1 MGRYEKMVDDD
12 KSPGMSVGGLAL
24 KSSKTSKNISQQFN
38 RLQLFRLPTDD
49 GLQNSNDLFEKNQV
63 IL

>member
-1 MGRYEKMVDDD
+1 MVDDD

-49 GLQNSNDLFEKNQV
+49 GLQNSNDLFEKN
-63 IL
+63 